1 MSETA
6 TEISAQGQTGGI
18 CQQSG
23 PYRSNRNA
31 RVIVF
36 VRQGTAFPADADGAG
51 TVWALVS
58 DSG

>member
-6 TEISAQGQTGGI
+6 TAISAQGQTGGI

-31 RVIVF
+31 QVIVF
-36 VRQGTAFPADADGAG
+36 VRQGATFPTDADGAG
-51 TVWALVS
+51 TVWALVT
-58 DSG
+58 DAG